1 MKAPIMRPGER
12 RRLTLGPWDAGI
24 DEKTEAGKLEN
35 NQLRAA
41 VNVLLDETTGKMVK
55 RYGNKSVALL
65 PSGLPPK
72 FGYNFKK
79 SDGSS
84 VLLLSDG
91 TNLYYTSDLTTLTLL
106 RSDLNPEGYLQF
118 ETMEDKCWISNG
130 EDDVFWFDG
139 LNMVVMDSTHAASGT
154 TDAGT
159 DQTHIV
165 DAERTESASDF
176 WKHYVVVIT
185 SGDYAGMQGRVTAFD
200 PALDKMTISGF
211 TANPGSG
218 VTYQIGVVVPKGRA
232 LRCIN
237 GVLFMGGLVEN
248 RSAMR
253 FSRLDD
259 PDTGY
264 EMYVDN
270 PRAWPANYQIAVT
283 QDDGDQIW
291 SYSPVYRSR
300 ILVSKGTAIYRIE
313 PDVTFKYVPVQVT
326 REVGCR
332 YPDSWA
338 VKNDMLYFVG
348 NERSGLLD
356 LYVTDMVSVKPL
368 HKDGRL
374 LPSFQEMQRADP
386 VYKYIARASAAQFE
400 TGEYG
405 KSCKV
410 SGGKIEA
417 RTINTDEDWQDIK
430 SSFYNID
437 QSHTKLALDL
447 IPAWTVNY
455 NPYTETGGGG
465 TPYDLPAAASPAWS
479 VVQSGPV
486 HQAIA
491 NGGVYLW
498 SDTVSGGIGYTRSD
512 VLDAAKNTFITAR
525 FMLGTL
531 YTAGSGA
538 PNMTIAL
545 HNGSKR
551 IRYCATYN
559 QYFGN
564 QLWKDTLS
572 GGLLFGDGQVPTWY
586 TDFHTISILLDKN
599 GNYKMWIDG
608 VLRDSGAGI
617 SDGSNKVHF
626 GLTAFET
633 YTLGTDVIVEKVSYD
648 TDFKYDCTN
657 VPDAI
662 ATTGAAVVKFDFKRT
677 PDAYGKLWAGIKTNG
692 GTVTINTRSSDDDA
706 SYSSLVALTNGQE
719 PGVDNA
725 TPIKRYLEVQFNL
738 TRVNPSRA
746 PVVENV
752 TVGFLWSMLTAI
764 VGPNITAW
772 RRWLEEATV
781 PSGTAISRKIRLATT
796 LTTPAEGDFGA
807 WQTITDDDNIGT
819 ILSDVI
825 PETGVPAG
833 EGRWVDALI
842 QGKITTATADG
853 VTTPVSPSL
862 DNFLI
867 NWQEGKNTRLT
878 VTALIYK
885 KRLYITGISANA
897 TFNDR
902 LLVLDSRN
910 SWTKFVGLNFYR
922 MVAFNGNIYGLSSE
936 DDNIY
941 QQEVEGQYTDGT
953 TPIEAYCDTGA
964 LDFGMVVAEIQ
975 CVELEVSEAQTLE
988 IYLSTDGT
996 TWTLK
1001 GTAVFTAAG
1010 AKKVYIPA
1018 GWMGRRHYVRV
1029 KSSLGEAMGLINM
1042 SVQAQARAE
1051 VRV

>member
-1 MKAPIMRPGER
+1 MKAPVMRPGER
-12 RRLTLGPWDAGI
+12 RRLMLGPWDAGI
-24 DEKTEAGKLEN
+24 DEKTEAGQMAN

-41 VNVLLDETTGKMVK
+41 VNVLLDEVPGKVVK
-55 RYGNKSVALL
+55 CFGNKEIGVL

-72 FGYNFKK
+72 YGYNFKK

-84 VLLLSDG
+84 VFLLADG
-91 TNLYYTSDLTTLTLL
+91 TNLYYTSDLVTLTLL
-106 RSDLNPEGYLQF
+106 RDDLDPEGYLQF
-118 ETMEDKCWISNG
+118 ETAEDKCWIFNG

-139 LNMVVMDSTHAASGT
+139 LNMVVLDSTHVASGT

-165 DAERTESASDF
+165 DSERTEAASDF

-185 SGDYAGMQGRVTAFD
+185 SGTYAGMAGRVTAFD
-200 PALDKMTISGF
+200 PALDKLTISGF

-218 VTYQIGVVVPKGRA
+218 VTYQIGVAIPKGRA
-232 LRCIN
+232 ARFIN
-237 GVLFMGGLVEN
+237 GTMFVGGLTEN

-253 FSRLDD
+253 FNRLDD

-264 EMYVDN
+264 QMEIDN
-270 PRAWPANYQIAVT
+270 PRAWPAIYQLAVT

-291 SYSPVYRSR
+291 SFSPVYRSR

-313 PDVTFKYVPVQVT
+313 PDVTFKFVPIQVT

-338 VKNDMLYFVG
+338 VKNDLLHFVG

-374 LPSFQEMQRADP
+374 LPSFAEMQRADP

-417 RTINTDEDWQDIK
+417 RTINTNEDWQDIK
-430 SSFYNID
+430 DTLSSVD
-437 QSHTKLALDL
+437 QSHDKLALDM
-447 IPAWTVNY
+447 IPAWEVNY
-455 NPYTETGGGG
+455 NPMTKTGGAGD
-465 TPYDLPAAASPAWS
+465 PNDLPAAADPAWTL
-479 VVQSGPV
+479 VTSGPV
-486 HQAIA
+486 GQVVQDY
-491 NGGVYLW
+491 GLYLY
-498 SDTVSGGIGYTRSD
+498 SSTVSGGIGYDRYN
-512 VLDAAKNTFITAR
+512 VLDAAKNTFASIR

-531 YTAGSGA
+531 YTAGSGY
-538 PNMTIAL
+538 PSMTISIG
-545 HNGSKR
+545 NGSKR
-551 IRYCATYN
+551 IQFCATFN
-559 QYFGN
+559 SFFGN
-564 QLWKDTLS
+564 QLWKNDLS
-572 GGLLFGDGQVPTWY
+572 HGPMAVSCPAWY
-586 TDFHTISILLDKN
+586 TDLHTLSVLLDKN
-599 GNYKMWIDG
+599 GNYKLWLDG
-608 VLRDSGAGI
+608 TLIDSGAGV
-617 SDGSNKVHF
+617 SNGTNRVHF
-626 GLTAFET
+626 GLDLMETNNGGSDAF
-633 YTLGTDVIVEKVSYD
+633 VEKMSYD
-648 TDFKYDCTN
+648 SDFAYDCTT
-657 VPDAI
+657 VPASI
-662 ATTGAAVVKFDFKRT
+662 PTTGTAVVKYDFKLE
-677 PDAYGKLWAGIKTNG
+677 PAAYGKLWAGIDANG
-692 GTVTINTRSSDDDA
+692 GSVTIETASSADGVT
-706 SYSSLVALTNGQE
+706 YSAYAALTNGQE

-725 TPIKRYLEVQFNL
+725 TPVKQHLKVKFTL
-738 TRVNPSRA
+738 TRDNPSRG
-746 PVVENV
+746 PVVNDI
-752 TVGFLWSMLTAI
+752 TIGFLWHMLTAI

-772 RRWLEEATV
+772 RKWLEEATV
-781 PSGTAISRKIRLATT
+781 PSGTTILRKIRLATT

-807 WQTITDDDNIGT
+807 WQTITDNQNVGT

-833 EGRWVDALI
+833 EGRWVDVMV
-842 QGKITTATADG
+842 QGKITTQVVDG
-853 VTTPVSPSL
+853 VTLPLSPSL

-897 TFNDR
+897 TYNDR

-910 SWTKFVGLNFYR
+910 SWTKMIGLNFYR
-922 MVAFNGNIYGLSSE
+922 MIAFNGNIYGLSSA
-936 DDNIY
+936 DDKIY
-941 QQEVEGQYTDGT
+941 QQEVEGQFTNGT
-953 TPIEAYCDTGA
+953 TPIEAYIDVGEI
-964 LDFGMVVAEIQ
+964 DFGMVVAEVQ
-975 CVELEVSEAQTLE
+975 CVELEVSEAQTIQ
-988 IYLSTDGT
+988 IYLSRDGV

-1010 AKKVYIPA
+1010 AKKIYVPA
-1018 GWMGRRHYVRV
+1018 GWMGRKHWIRA
-1029 KSSLGEAMGLINM
+1029 KSSLGEAMGIINLNIQ
-1042 SVQAQARAE
+1042 VQARAE
-1051 VRV
+1051 VRI